1 MTAIPIRIPAV
12 LAAGALVACLA
23 GPAQAA
29 QYQPLAE
36 LRGYPSGVILGGGLG
51 FALDD
56 RTYAT
61 AQLAYDFAERG
72 SNGRHE
78 NEHGGGIGGGFTL
91 DRYFRPAQLGW
102 FVGGRLELFALGI
115 DHRDGARSG
124 HSDTLTLQPTARG
137 GYAWVFDGGRY
148 GLQASLGV
156 GAEINVQT
164 RGEKVGDGAI
174 GLAGVAFT
182 FRP

>member
-1 MTAIPIRIPAV
+1 MTSFPFRIRAA
-12 LAAGALVACLA
+12 LAAGLVTASVAL
-23 GPAQAA
+23 PAQAA

-36 LRGYPSGVILGGGLG
+36 LRGYPSGVILSGGLG
-51 FALDD
+51 LALDD

-78 NEHGGGIGGGFTL
+78 DEHGGGIGGGFTL

-102 FVGGRLELFALGI
+102 FVGGRIELFALGI
-115 DHRDGARSG
+115 DYREGTRSG
-124 HSDTLTLQPTARG
+124 SSDTLTLQPTARG
-137 GYAWVFDGGRY
+137 GYAWAFDGGRY

-156 GAEINVQT
+156 GAEINVHT

-174 GLAGVAFT
+174 GLAGIALT